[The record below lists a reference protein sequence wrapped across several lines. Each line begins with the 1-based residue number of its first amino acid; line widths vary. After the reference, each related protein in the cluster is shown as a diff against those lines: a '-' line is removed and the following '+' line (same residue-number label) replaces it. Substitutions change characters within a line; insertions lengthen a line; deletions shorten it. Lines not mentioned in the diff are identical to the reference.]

1 MDKVITISREFG
13 SGGRELGVK
22 LADKLGIPF
31 YDKELISMAAD
42 DINIAEDA
50 FQHYDDHIVV
60 HDPLDRQFYHAF
72 SEVYQIPMSD
82 QIFVAQS
89 NVIRRLAS
97 YGPCIIVGR
106 CADMILTDS
115 LNLFIYAKMKDR
127 IRRMLELESEAE
139 SDGKEME
146 RRIREVDRKRKEY
159 YQYYTGN
166 TWGRA
171 QNYHLCLDSGPVG
184 VEGCL
189 RAVLA
194 YLGEETQ

>member
-13 SGGRELGVK
+13 SAGRELVVK

-50 FQHYDDHIVV
+50 FQHYDEHIVV